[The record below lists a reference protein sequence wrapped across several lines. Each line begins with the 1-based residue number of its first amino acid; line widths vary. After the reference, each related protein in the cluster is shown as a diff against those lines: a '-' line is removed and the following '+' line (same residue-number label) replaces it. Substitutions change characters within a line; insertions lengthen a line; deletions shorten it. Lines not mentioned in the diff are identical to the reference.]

1 MYRLLRNLVSSRTD
15 ATAVPARCLKTCPDC
30 ADTVKAEATICRFCR
45 HEFGTAQPP
54 ASSAPL
60 PPLNAASAA
69 AKYQSYAHDVIG

>member
-15 ATAVPARCLKTCPDC
+15 PVPARCMKTCPDC
-30 ADTVKAEATICRFCR
+30 AETVKAEATICRFCR
-45 HEFGTAQPP
+45 HEFGTAQPE
-54 ASSAPL
+54 SRAPL